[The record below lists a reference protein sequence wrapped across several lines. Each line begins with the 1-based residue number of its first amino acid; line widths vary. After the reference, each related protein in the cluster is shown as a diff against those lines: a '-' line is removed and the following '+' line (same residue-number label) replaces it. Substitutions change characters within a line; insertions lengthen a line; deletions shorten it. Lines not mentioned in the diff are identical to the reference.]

1 MGVSS
6 DEFSRRARVGHRILL
21 QPDAVGPG
29 LLSLVQGL
37 DGSARR
43 QYRDDSSATTSGGEF
58 IERSRRIYI
67 CGYGLARRMAD
78 LKTVTDTIHGTI
90 RLEPL
95 TLDLL
100 ETLELQRLNSI
111 RQLGLTYLVFPGA
124 NHSRLEHCLGVGHV
138 AGEMAKALELTP
150 AEQKLVQAAGLLHD
164 VGHGPFSHTLEHVL
178 SRELAVDH
186 MHLTQRIITGQDD
199 NVSPEDRAAFP
210 EIPRIDGV
218 LERHGVDPEA
228 VAALIRGPSEK
239 GAAWIVPRGRK
250 EPSRYLAQIIHSP
263 MDADQIDYLMRDAH
277 YTGASHGMIDFSR
290 LLQTLRT
297 DRGELALDRKGL
309 PALEGMLVA
318 RGLMYSS
325 VYFHK
330 TVRIA
335 EEMLARAVERS
346 DAPIADIQKM
356 VDHELLNW
364 LVHQGPLQR
373 EIALR
378 LKYRKLYKRVLASD
392 RDDLTD
398 ATRAVLASFKDP
410 DERRRVEDR
419 IARRAGV
426 KPGQV
431 IVDVP
436 LPELLLSEP
445 RIAKT
450 EVPILDDG
458 DVKPFSKVSPLGR
471 ALQVRQVVDWV
482 VMVAAPAEAVDA
494 VRKASKA
501 ALSE

>member
-1 MGVSS
+1 MMHRTVSPNLYMEAKAGAWDGGS
-6 DEFSRRARVGHRILL
+6 EDDHGHGPRDDPPRSAHRGPPRNARDATTQFDSAARPDVSRVPGGESFSGRALPRRRPRRGRDGPRARPAGRGAKARPGGGPPPRCRARSVLPYLGACPEPRARGGPHA
-21 QPDAVGPG
+21 PDPADHHGPRRQRVPG
-29 LLSLVQGL
+29 
-37 DGSARR
+37 GSARLPGR
-43 QYRDDSSATTSGGEF
+43 QADSRGARNAPGE
-58 IERSRRIYI
+58 
-67 CGYGLARRMAD
+67 
-78 LKTVTDTIHGTI
+78 
-90 RLEPL
+90 P
-95 TLDLL
+95 
-100 ETLELQRLNSI
+100 
-111 RQLGLTYLVFPGA
+111 
-124 NHSRLEHCLGVGHV
+124 
-138 AGEMAKALELTP
+138 
-150 AEQKLVQAAGLLHD
+150 
-164 VGHGPFSHTLEHVL
+164 
-178 SRELAVDH
+178 
-186 MHLTQRIITGQDD
+186 
-199 NVSPEDRAAFP
+199 
-210 EIPRIDGV
+210 
-218 LERHGVDPEA
+218 
-228 VAALIRGPSEK
+228 
-239 GAAWIVPRGRK
+239 
-250 EPSRYLAQIIHSP
+250 
-263 MDADQIDYLMRDAH
+263 
-277 YTGASHGMIDFSR
+277 
-290 LLQTLRT
+290 
-297 DRGELALDRKGL
+297 RGELALDRKGL

-378 LKYRKLYKRVLASD
+378 LKYRKLYKLVLASD

-398 ATRAVLASFKDP
+398 ATRTVLASFKDP

-426 KPGQV
+426 KAGQV

-450 EVPILDDG
+450 EVPILDEG
-458 DVKPFSKVSPLGR
+458 DVKPFSKASPLGR

-494 VRKASKA
+494 VRKASMS
-501 ALSE
+501 ALFG

>member
-1 MGVSS
+1 
-6 DEFSRRARVGHRILL
+6 
-21 QPDAVGPG
+21 
-29 LLSLVQGL
+29 
-37 DGSARR
+37 
-43 QYRDDSSATTSGGEF
+43 
-58 IERSRRIYI
+58 
-67 CGYGLARRMAD
+67 MAD
-78 LKTVTDTIHGTI
+78 VKTVTDTVHGTI
-90 RLEPL
+90 LLEAL

-138 AGEMAKALELTP
+138 ASEMAKALRLSED
-150 AEQKLVQAAGLLHD
+150 ERKLVQAAGLLHD

-199 NVSPEDRAAFP
+199 NVSPEDREAFP
-210 EIPRIDGV
+210 DVLRIHDV
-218 LERHGVDPEA
+218 LEKHDVDPQR

-239 GAAWIVPRGRK
+239 GSKWIVPRTQK
-250 EPSRYLAQIIHSP
+250 EPPRYLAQIIHSP

-277 YTGASHGMIDFSR
+277 YTGASHGTIDFSR
-290 LLQTLRT
+290 LLQTLET
-297 DRGELALDRKGL
+297 YRGELALGRKGL

-335 EEMLARAVERS
+335 EQMLARAVERS
-346 DAPIADIQKM
+346 DAPMAEVQKM

-364 LVHQGPLQR
+364 LLHQAAFQR

-378 LKYRKLYKRVLASD
+378 VKYRKLYKRVLASD
-392 RDDLTD
+392 RDELTD
-398 ATRAVLASFKDP
+398 ASRAILATFKGP
-410 DERRRVEDR
+410 EERRRVEDR
-419 IARRAGV
+419 IARRVGLQ
-426 KPGQV
+426 PGQV
-431 IVDVP
+431 IIDVP

-458 DVKPFSKVSPLGR
+458 DAKPFSRVSPLGR
-471 ALQVRQVVDWV
+471 ALQLRQVVDWV
-482 VMVAAPAEAVDA
+482 VMVAAPSPSVGA
-494 VRKASKA
+494 VRKAAVSV
-501 ALSE
+501 LSG

>member
-1 MGVSS
+1 
-6 DEFSRRARVGHRILL
+6 
-21 QPDAVGPG
+21 
-29 LLSLVQGL
+29 
-37 DGSARR
+37 
-43 QYRDDSSATTSGGEF
+43 
-58 IERSRRIYI
+58 
-67 CGYGLARRMAD
+67 MAD
-78 LKTVTDTIHGTI
+78 LKTITDTVHGTI

-124 NHSRLEHCLGVGHV
+124 NHSRVEHCLGVGHV
-138 AGEMAKALELTP
+138 AGEMAKALELTD
-150 AEQKLVQAAGLLHD
+150 AERKLVQAAGLLHD
-164 VGHGPFSHTLEHVL
+164 VGHRPFSHTLEHVL
-178 SRELAVDH
+178 SRELSVDH

-199 NVSPEDRAAFP
+199 NVAPEDRKAFP
-210 EIPRIDGV
+210 EVLRIHQV
-218 LERHGVDPEA
+218 LGKHGVDPDA
-228 VAALIRGPSEK
+228 VAALIRGPAER
-239 GAAWIVPRGRK
+239 GYARLVPGSRR

-277 YTGASHGMIDFSR
+277 YTGAAHGMIDFSR
-290 LLQTLRT
+290 LLQTLRRH
-297 DRGELALDRKGL
+297 DGEIALDRKGL

-410 DERRRVEDR
+410 DER

-501 ALSE
+501 ALFE

>member
-1 MGVSS
+1 
-6 DEFSRRARVGHRILL
+6 
-21 QPDAVGPG
+21 
-29 LLSLVQGL
+29 
-37 DGSARR
+37 
-43 QYRDDSSATTSGGEF
+43 
-58 IERSRRIYI
+58 
-67 CGYGLARRMAD
+67 MAD
-78 LKTVTDTIHGTI
+78 LKTITDTVHGTI
-90 RLEPL
+90 RLDPL

-124 NHSRLEHCLGVGHV
+124 NHSRVEHCLGVGHV
-138 AGEMAKALELTP
+138 AGEMARALGLSDDER
-150 AEQKLVQAAGLLHD
+150 KLVQAAGLLHD

-186 MHLTQRIITGQDD
+186 MHLTQRIITGHDD
-199 NVSPEDRAAFP
+199 NVSPEDRRAFP
-210 EIPRIDGV
+210 DVKRIHEV
-218 LERHGVDPEA
+218 LESHRVDPEA

-239 GAAWIVPRGRK
+239 GAGLLVPGGRRETK
-250 EPSRYLAQIIHSP
+250 RYLAQIIHSP

-277 YTGASHGMIDFSR
+277 YTGATHGTIDFSR

-297 DRGELALDRKGL
+297 HRGELALDRKGL

-364 LVHQGPLQR
+364 LMHQGPLQR
-373 EIALR
+373 DIALR

-392 RDDLTD
+392 PDDLTD

-410 DERRRVEDR
+410 DERRRVEDS

-450 EVPILDDG
+450 EVPILDEG
-458 DVKPFSKVSPLGR
+458 EVKPFSKVSPLGR

-494 VRKASKA
+494 VRKASMS
-501 ALSE
+501 ALFG

>member
-1 MGVSS
+1 
-6 DEFSRRARVGHRILL
+6 
-21 QPDAVGPG
+21 
-29 LLSLVQGL
+29 
-37 DGSARR
+37 
-43 QYRDDSSATTSGGEF
+43 
-58 IERSRRIYI
+58 
-67 CGYGLARRMAD
+67 MAE
-78 LKTVTDTIHGTI
+78 LKTITDTVHGTV
-90 RLEPL
+90 RLDPL

-124 NHSRLEHCLGVGHV
+124 NHSRVEHCLGVGHV
-138 AGEMAKALELTP
+138 AGAMARALDLGEE
-150 AEQKLVQAAGLLHD
+150 EQKLVHAAGLLHD
-164 VGHGPFSHTLEHVL
+164 LGHGPFSHTLEHVL
-178 SRELAVDH
+178 SRELAIDH
-186 MHLTQRIITGQDD
+186 MDLTQRIITGDDD
-199 NVSPEDRAAFP
+199 NVAKDDRKAFP
-210 EIPRIDGV
+210 DVMRIHQV
-218 LERHGVDPEA
+218 LEKHEVDPRA

-239 GAAWIVPRGRK
+239 GAAFFAAGGRRESK
-250 EPSRYLAQIIHSP
+250 RYLGQIIHSP

-277 YTGASHGMIDFSR
+277 YTGAAHGTIDFSR
-290 LLQTLRT
+290 LLQTLRIH
-297 DRGELALDRKGL
+297 RGELALDRKGL

-335 EEMLARAVERS
+335 EQMLARAVERS
-346 DAPIADIQKM
+346 SAPMAEVQKM

-364 LVHQGPLQR
+364 LLHQGTFQR

-392 RDDLTD
+392 RDELTG
-398 ATRAVLASFKDP
+398 ATRSVLATFKDP

-419 IARRAGV
+419 IARRAGLA
-426 KPGQV
+426 PGQV
-431 IVDVP
+431 IIDVP

-458 DVKPFSKVSPLGR
+458 TAKPFSKVSPLGR

-482 VMVAAPAEAVDA
+482 VMVASPAESAVA
-494 VRKASKA
+494 VRKASVS
-501 ALSE
+501 ALSG

>member
-1 MGVSS
+1 MA
-6 DEFSRRARVGHRILL
+6 RA
-21 QPDAVGPG
+21 
-29 LLSLVQGL
+29 
-37 DGSARR
+37 
-43 QYRDDSSATTSGGEF
+43 
-58 IERSRRIYI
+58 
-67 CGYGLARRMAD
+67 
-78 LKTVTDTIHGTI
+78 
-90 RLEPL
+90 
-95 TLDLL
+95 
-100 ETLELQRLNSI
+100 
-111 RQLGLTYLVFPGA
+111 LGLPDDE
-124 NHSRLEHCLGVGHV
+124 R
-138 AGEMAKALELTP
+138 
-150 AEQKLVQAAGLLHD
+150 KLVQAAGLLHD

-186 MHLTQRIITGQDD
+186 MHLTQRIITGHDD
-199 NVSPEDRAAFP
+199 NVSPEDRRAFP
-210 EIPRIDGV
+210 DVKRIHEV
-218 LERHGVDPEA
+218 LEAHGVNPAA
-228 VAALIRGPSEK
+228 VADLIRGPSER
-239 GAAWIVPRGRK
+239 GAGLLVPGGRK
-250 EPSRYLAQIIHSP
+250 ESKRYLAQIIHSP

-277 YTGASHGMIDFSR
+277 YTGASHGTIDFSR

-297 DRGELALDRKGL
+297 HRGELALDRKGL

-419 IARRAGV
+419 IARRAGM

-458 DVKPFSKVSPLGR
+458 DVKSFSKVSPLGR

>member
-1 MGVSS
+1 
-6 DEFSRRARVGHRILL
+6 
-21 QPDAVGPG
+21 
-29 LLSLVQGL
+29 
-37 DGSARR
+37 
-43 QYRDDSSATTSGGEF
+43 
-58 IERSRRIYI
+58 
-67 CGYGLARRMAD
+67 MAD
-78 LKTVTDTIHGTI
+78 VKAVTDTVHGTI
-90 RLEPL
+90 LLEPL

-138 AGEMAKALELTP
+138 ASEMAKALHLSED
-150 AEQKLVQAAGLLHD
+150 ERKLVQAAGLLHD

-199 NVSPEDRAAFP
+199 NVSPEDREAFP
-210 EIPRIDGV
+210 DILRIRDV
-218 LERHGVDPEA
+218 LEKHDVDPQR
-228 VAALIRGPSEK
+228 VAALIRGPSERGSK
-239 GAAWIVPRGRK
+239 WIVPRTPK
-250 EPSRYLAQIIHSP
+250 EPPRYLGQIIHSP

-277 YTGASHGMIDFSR
+277 YTGASHGTIDFSR
-290 LLQTLRT
+290 LLQTLET
-297 DRGELALDRKGL
+297 YRGELALGRKGL

-335 EEMLARAVERS
+335 EQMLARAVERS
-346 DAPIADIQKM
+346 DAPMAEVQKM
-356 VDHELLNW
+356 VDHELLSW
-364 LVHQGPLQR
+364 LLHQAAFQR

-378 LKYRKLYKRVLASD
+378 VKYRKLYKRVLASD
-392 RDDLTD
+392 RDELTD
-398 ATRAVLASFKDP
+398 ATRAVLATFKAP
-410 DERRRVEDR
+410 EERRRVEDR
-419 IARRAGV
+419 IARRVGLQ
-426 KPGQV
+426 PGQV
-431 IVDVP
+431 IIDVP

-458 DVKPFSKVSPLGR
+458 EAKPFSRVSPLGR
-471 ALQVRQVVDWV
+471 ALQLRQVVDWV
-482 VMVAAPAEAVDA
+482 VMVAAPAPSVAA
-494 VRKASKA
+494 VRKAAMS
-501 ALSE
+501 ALSG

>member
-1 MGVSS
+1 MV
-6 DEFSRRARVGHRILL
+6 
-21 QPDAVGPG
+21 
-29 LLSLVQGL
+29 
-37 DGSARR
+37 
-43 QYRDDSSATTSGGEF
+43 
-58 IERSRRIYI
+58 
-67 CGYGLARRMAD
+67 D
-78 LKTVTDTIHGTI
+78 LKTITDTIHGTL

-100 ETLELQRLNSI
+100 ESLELQRLNSI

-138 AGEMAKALELTP
+138 ASEMAKALGLPEG
-150 AEQKLVQAAGLLHD
+150 ERKLVQAAGLLHD

-178 SRELAVDH
+178 SRELAIDH
-186 MHLTQRIITGQDD
+186 MHLTQRIITGEDD
-199 NVSPEDRAAFP
+199 NVSPDDRRAFP
-210 EIPRIDGV
+210 EV
-218 LERHGVDPEA
+218 LRVREVLQKHGVDPGA
-228 VAALIRGPSEK
+228 VADLIRGPAER
-239 GAAWIVPRGRK
+239 GEPWIVPEGRK
-250 EPSRYLAQIIHSP
+250 EPARYLAQIIHSP

-277 YTGASHGMIDFSR
+277 YTGATHGTIDFDR

-297 DRGELALDRKGL
+297 HRGELALDRKGL

-335 EEMLARAVERS
+335 EQMLARAVERS
-346 DAPIADIQKM
+346 EVPIGEIQKM

-378 LKYRKLYKRVLASD
+378 LKYRKLYKRVVASGWE
-392 RDDLTD
+392 DLSD
-398 ATRAVLASFKDP
+398 GTRAVLAALKEP
-410 DERRRVEDR
+410 KERRGVEDR
-419 IARRAGV
+419 IARRAGLQ
-426 KPGQV
+426 PGQV

-450 EVPILDDG
+450 EVPILEDG
-458 DVKPFSKVSPLGR
+458 TAKRFSKVSPLGR
-471 ALQVRQVVDWV
+471 ALQVRQVVDWA
-482 VMVAAPAEAVDA
+482 VMVAGPGDSAAA
-494 VRKASKA
+494 VRKAAAA
-501 ALSE
+501 ALSD